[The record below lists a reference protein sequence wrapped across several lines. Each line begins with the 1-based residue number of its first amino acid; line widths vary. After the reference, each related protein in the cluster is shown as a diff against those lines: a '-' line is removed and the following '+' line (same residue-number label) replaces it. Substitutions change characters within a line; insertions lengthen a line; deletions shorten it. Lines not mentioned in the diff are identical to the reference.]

1 MFRKIDHIGI
11 AVPALQ
17 AAQDFYQAALGLH
30 LHEIEEVPEQRVR
43 VAMFPVGETNLE
55 FLEPTSPD
63 SPIAKFIEKKGAGIH
78 HLAIQVED
86 IDRVLANLKSQNV
99 RLINETAV
107 PGAGGKRIAFVHPS
121 STGGILLELC
131 QEKKA

>member
-63 SPIAKFIEKKGAGIH
+63 SPIAKFIEKK
-78 HLAIQVED
+78 D